1 MPNQGAGRRNN
12 PQDKEGWF
20 LGIDLGTG
28 SCKSVVVDSQAHIL
42 GFGTGEYASSTTQQ
56 KWNEQDPD
64 SLLAGMVRSVRSAIE
79 RSGVT
84 ATGCASLSIGGALHS
99 LIALDRSGNSL
110 TGVITW
116 ADGRG
121 APQAQVL
128 RQSTLAADLYQ
139 QTGCPSHGMY
149 PLYKILWLRQEH
161 PDLFARAAR
170 FITAKEFVFR
180 KLTGQEIVDYSLAS
194 GSGLL
199 NIHTLEWDPL
209 SLEVA
214 GIRTNHLAQPGS
226 PITTFRGLDP
236 SLERAMG
243 ISSQTPVVL
252 GSSDAANSNFGAG
265 AVNPWQATCMI
276 GTSGA
281 FRIVTGQ
288 PSLDKEGRLWCYAI
302 DERHWL
308 VGGAINNGGITL
320 SWLKDALNQTFASS
334 PNQTE
339 VSFDD
344 LITLAGQ
351 VETGAKGLICLPFFA
366 GERSPN
372 WNLNARGVFFGLT
385 LQHDIRHI
393 ARSLLE
399 GVAFRLRSLN
409 EILSELVGDIGEVR
423 ASGGFT
429 HSELWLQIIAS
440 ALNRDLMVPAW
451 GETSCLGAAFWAM
464 LGVGGIPSF
473 ESAGDLVTIASQYSS
488 IAKEAAVYDQLYPI
502 YVGLY
507 ESLKPA
513 FNQIAQIQQDLALP
527 IAEHNSR
534 AR

>member
-1 MPNQGAGRRNN
+1 MPNQRAGRRSNS
-12 PQDKEGWF
+12 QDNEGWF

-28 SCKSVVVDSQAHIL
+28 SCKCVVVDSQAHIL
-42 GFGTGEYASSTTQQ
+42 GFGTSDYASSTTQQ

-64 SLLAGMVRSVRSAIE
+64 SLLAGMVCSVRSAIE
-79 RSGVT
+79 QSGVK
-84 ATGCASLSIGGALHS
+84 ATGCAGLSIGGAMHS
-99 LIALDRSGNSL
+99 LIALDHSGNPL

-121 APQAQVL
+121 APGAQAV
-128 RQSTLAADLYQ
+128 RQSTQAAELYN
-139 QTGCPSHGMY
+139 QTGCPTHGMY

-161 PDLFARAAR
+161 PALFAQAAR

-180 KLTGQEIVDYSLAS
+180 KLTGQEVVDYSLAS

-199 NIHTLEWDPL
+199 NTHTLKWNSL

-214 GIRTNHLAQPGS
+214 GIRPDHLAQPSS
-226 PITTFRGLDP
+226 PLKTFRSLDP
-236 SLERAMG
+236 SLAKAMG
-243 ISSQTPVVL
+243 ISSQTPAVL
-252 GSSDAANSNFGAG
+252 GSSDATNSNFGAG

-281 FRIVTGQ
+281 FRIVAGQ
-288 PSLDKEGRLWCYAI
+288 PTLDKQGRLWCYAI
-302 DERHWL
+302 DESHWL

-320 SWLKDALNQTFASS
+320 SWLKDALNQTFSAS
-334 PNQTE
+334 PNKSE

-351 VETGAKGLICLPFFA
+351 VETGANGLICLPFFA

-372 WNLNARGVFFGLT
+372 WNLNARAVFFGLT

-429 HSELWLQIIAS
+429 HSELWPQIIAS
-440 ALNRDLMVPAW
+440 TLNRNLLAPAW

-464 LGVGGIPSF
+464 LGVGGISSF
-473 ESAGDLVTIASQYSS
+473 ESAGDLITIGSLYSP
-488 IAKEAAVYDQLYPI
+488 IAKEATVYDQLYPI
-502 YVGLY
+502 YAGLY

-513 FNQIAQIQQDLALP
+513 FDQIAQVQRGLALST
-527 IAEHNSR
+527 AEQNSR